1 MFYLCEFRPFNEKI
15 LNYSNLFAEF
25 GICVFF
31 SVYTLLLFDI
41 GEKGKAQVDYTLL
54 ITLNGIMGVQMAA
67 SILIFS
73 KTIYEKIRHKKKQD
87 QVAPDQPVQLGPQGL
102 QGLQMQNSAK
112 SSPEGSLNRSYNIQE
127 QDTFITHHPGQQP
140 IRNFRKLY

>member
-41 GEKGKAQVDYTLL
+41 GEKEKVQVDYSLL

-73 KTIYEKIRHKKKQD
+73 KTIYEKIKQKKKPD
-87 QVAPDQPVQLGPQGL
+87 QVIPDHTVQIDPQHPHI
-102 QGLQMQNSAK
+102 QNSAK
-112 SSPEGSLNRSYNIQE
+112 SSPELSLNRSYNLNE
-127 QDTFITHHPGQQP
+127 QDTFISHNPVHHPV
-140 IRNFRKLY
+140 RSFRKLY